1 MKLLHLGDLH
11 LGARLEGISRLDEQ
25 KEVMREIVD
34 IANRE
39 NVDAAIICGD
49 VFDKSVPSAEAEDLF
64 FETVEALSDD
74 GKRFVLVIAGNHDD
88 PARLGAG
95 SHLAKKHN
103 ILIASDLNAKFEFKN
118 NSDDG
123 TIVDEVLEGCVKIHK
138 GDDKCVIAYL
148 PYPNRS
154 RFGKD
159 DVSSY
164 EDFVS
169 EMAMRGAAY
178 FDIDTFNVFA
188 SHLFVVGGKYFSA
201 GEEKEIR
208 LGEALSVD
216 KAYLPKAHYVALG
229 HLHKTQEVY
238 KNAYYSGSTT
248 CARFYDKQPNVLVVD
263 GDKDGVKNI
272 KAVPLTKAYSLK
284 SVEVQSIE
292 EAERILKEMGE
303 RVYVELVCHQTA
315 PIASSEIKKLKREFP
330 FVMNIRLVK
339 ENPENKF
346 LEKFVSKKDISS
358 REIFENFYKSKRGEK
373 PNGEMVELFL
383 ELLKGGANEAD

>member
-11 LGARLEGISRLDEQ
+11 LGARLEGINRLDEQ
-25 KEVMREIVD
+25 REVMREIVD
-34 IANRE
+34 IANNE
-39 NVDAAIICGD
+39 KVDAVIICGD

-64 FETVEALSDD
+64 FETVESLSDD

-118 NSDDG
+118 NLNEG
-123 TIVDEVLEGCVKIHK
+123 TVVDEVLTGCVKIHK
-138 GDDKCVIAYL
+138 GNDKCAIAYL

-154 RFGKD
+154 RFGKND
-159 DVSSY
+159 EGSY
-164 EDFVS
+164 EEFVS
-169 EMAMRGAAY
+169 EMAMQGAGY
-178 FDIDTFNVFA
+178 FDVDTFNVFA

-248 CARFYDKQPNVLVVD
+248 CARFYDKQPNVLVVT
-263 GDKDGVKNI
+263 GDKDGLKDV
-272 KAVPLTKAYSLK
+272 KAVPLTSAYLLK
-284 SVEVQSIE
+284 RIEVQSVE
-292 EAERILKEMGE
+292 EAGNALRNVGDK
-303 RVYVELVCHQTA
+303 VYVELVCHQSA
-315 PIASSEIKKLKREFP
+315 PIASIEIKKLKREFP

-339 ENPENKF
+339 ENQENKF
-346 LEKFVSKKDISS
+346 LEKFVSKKDFSS

-373 PNGEMVELFL
+373 PSSELVELFL
-383 ELLKGGANEAD
+383 ELLKGGANETD